1 MKPLGL
7 SFFFFATLVF
17 AVGQSDLASKF
28 PEAKASLSVIE
39 EFPTL
44 AKLLSLDE
52 PWKLPPGELAAKLF
66 PAEVKLV
73 QGSVP
78 YPLLFD
84 GQRSTNWPGLPV
96 WNQVAYET
104 EYYVFDPARPVIRL
118 HLGRPLDGGIHYTD
132 YSLSDETK
140 ALFPSLKESV
150 RKEISDNIRQLV
162 AVLKPYGAKEIP
174 FRHPRIHTYEL
185 PGGTKLRFSDFSGT
199 GRGSA
204 YLQIDLEPTNP
215 IASLEHAR
223 LPAFPG
229 AEGFGSLTPGGRG
242 GKVYVVTTLE
252 DYLSER
258 RDGRPDRT
266 LGEEGRDG
274 KRRVLPGYPHIQAEK
289 LIPGSFREAVEAS
302 GPRIVVF
309 GVSGTIELKS
319 QLKIRNPY
327 ITIAANTA
335 PGQGVQIRNWG
346 IEVMTHD
353 VVMRY
358 LRVRVGD
365 IKGPGAMPRVLGDQT
380 HALDIS
386 GMNVV
391 VDHCEFAY
399 ANDQIVS
406 VYAAR
411 TPASRGAITFQ
422 WNYIYGGLTNSVHES
437 GNHSH
442 AYAFGGWGYA
452 SLHHSLSAFTLG
464 RNPRLSGMRLD
475 YRNNALHYFWD
486 SGGGDGTM
494 DFLKLN
500 YVASVIQH
508 GQRREAFFG
517 GMHQLCGQFHAA
529 DNVIRNCKLKK
540 SPRVLD
546 VPTET
551 LMDAAFPTPIM
562 ETQTA
567 LAAYEDVLRSGGAS
581 LPARDVITTYIAES
595 VRNDTGRLAGK
606 TDDWP
611 SAGYPVY
618 KPAAPLPDTDHDGM
632 PDEWETRYGLN
643 PRDASEASQDKD
655 ADGYTN
661 VEEYING
668 TDPGQ
673 FVDYRNPA
681 NNRDP
686 RRMPAINA
694 PAPR

>member
-1 MKPLGL
+1 MKWLVL
-7 SFFFFATLVF
+7 SLLVL
-17 AVGQSDLASKF
+17 AILPSVGAESDLPLKF
-28 PEAKASLSVIE
+28 PEAKASLPFIQQ
-39 EFPTL
+39 FPTL
-44 AKLLSLDE
+44 AKLLTLDD
-52 PWKLPPGELAAKLF
+52 PWKLRPGELAAKLF

-73 QGSVP
+73 QGSAA

-118 HLGRPLDGGIHYTD
+118 HIGRPLDGGIHYTD
-132 YSLSDETK
+132 YSLPDETK
-140 ALFPSLKESV
+140 ALFPSLEESV
-150 RKEISDNIRQLV
+150 RKEIADNIRQLV
-162 AVLKPYGAKEIP
+162 AALKPYGAKEIP

-185 PGGTKLRFSDFSGT
+185 PGKTKLTFSDFSGT

-204 YLQIDLEPTNP
+204 YLQIDLEPMSP
-215 IASLEHAR
+215 VASLAHTR

-258 RDGRPDRT
+258 RDGRPDKA
-266 LGEEGRDG
+266 LGEEDRTG
-274 KRRVLPGYPHIQAEK
+274 KRVILPGYPHIQAEK

-302 GPRIVVF
+302 GPRIIVF

-327 ITIAANTA
+327 ITIAASTA
-335 PGQGVQIRNWG
+335 PGEGVQIRNWG

-365 IKGPGAMPRVLGDQT
+365 IKGPGPMPRVLGDQT

-386 GMNVV
+386 GLNVV

-406 VYAAR
+406 VYAAN
-411 TPASRGAITFQ
+411 TPASRSAITFQ

-442 AYAFGGWGYA
+442 AYAFGGWGYV

-475 YRNNALHYFWD
+475 YRNNVLHYFWD

-500 YVASVIQH
+500 YLASVVEH
-508 GQRREAFFG
+508 GSRREAFFG
-517 GMHQLCGQFHAA
+517 GLHQLSGQFYAA
-529 DNVIRNCKLKK
+529 DNVIRNSKLKK

-546 VPTET
+546 VPPEA
-551 LMDAAFPTPIM
+551 LMDAPFPAPPV
-562 ETQTA
+562 ETQSA
-567 LAAYEDVLRSGGAS
+567 LQAYDEVLRSGGAS
-581 LPARDVITTYIAES
+581 LPARDLITEFVAS
-595 VRNDTGRLAGK
+595 CVRKDTGNPVGK

-611 SAGYPVY
+611 SKGYPVY
-618 KPAAPLPDTDHDGM
+618 KPAVALPDADHDGM
-632 PDEWETRYGLN
+632 PDEWELRHKLN
-643 PRDASEASQDKD
+643 PHDASD
-655 ADGYTN
+655 AGADPDRDGYTN
-661 VEEYING
+661 IEEYING
-668 TDPGQ
+668 TDPTQ
-673 FVDYRNPA
+673 YVDYRNPM

-686 RRMPAINA
+686 RRI
-694 PAPR
+694 R